1 MNIQK
6 ISRVAKSLLSLNRND
21 EFKHLR
27 RMLFLNSNDTILDV
41 GSGDGFWST
50 YIAKESNI
58 SIGLEP
64 DCEMMEYARN
74 LHRRTNL
81 HYLRGTAEN
90 IPLADKIFDKIISIS
105 CLEHFE
111 NPEIAINEMY
121 RVLKPKGRLAI
132 SVDSLLSENSS
143 QTFREWHSKRHFVNY
158 YFSESELLS
167 MLKKIGFKVN
177 PKQTVH
183 LIKSPIGSYIR
194 QVFIRHPRLWL
205 PLFPIFYM
213 AIHVS
218 DLIFQTRHGQIIIV
232 HATK

>member
-6 ISRVAKSLLSLNRND
+6 ISRVAKSLLSLNRKD
-21 EFKHLR
+21 EFNHLR
-27 RMLFLNSNDTILDV
+27 KMLFINPNDTILDV

-58 SIGLEP
+58 VIGLEP

-74 LHRRTNL
+74 LHDRPNL

-111 NPEIAINEMY
+111 NPETAMYEMY
-121 RVLKPKGRLAI
+121 RVLKSKGKLAL
-132 SVDSLLSENSS
+132 SVDSLLSENSFH
-143 QTFREWHSKRHFVNY
+143 TFREWHSKRHFVNY

-167 MLKKIGFKVN
+167 ILKK
-177 PKQTVH
+177 
-183 LIKSPIGSYIR
+183 
-194 QVFIRHPRLWL
+194 
-205 PLFPIFYM
+205 
-213 AIHVS
+213 
-218 DLIFQTRHGQIIIV
+218 
-232 HATK
+232 